1 MKKYRFF
8 DNAST
13 TKCCEA
19 AIELNR
25 RFSEDDYANSSS
37 SHAMGQLAAR
47 AIREARVFFAET
59 FRVDPTQVLFTGSGT
74 ESDNLA
80 IQGVALSQ
88 LTRQGGSF
96 SRTGRPRMLCTATE
110 HPAVKKSVESL
121 ISLGFE
127 PELIPVDSAG
137 NILRER
143 LLGLLDP
150 APLLVSIQRVNN
162 ITGTIHPVEELASL
176 IKAKAPD
183 TLIHTDA
190 VQAFGKV
197 SLPTAPSKVDFV
209 SLSAHKIEGPKGV
222 GALIVMNRELLR
234 YAIRPLIW
242 GGNHE
247 GGFRAGT
254 QNPGLIAGFHAA
266 AKLALE
272 NQKARM
278 EKIAGLNTK
287 LREILAAPL
296 GSKIV
301 INSPADAAPHILSF
315 SVPGLASAGLAR
327 CLEDRD
333 FIVSTGSA
341 CGSEHANEPDPV
353 LSAMGL
359 SDTLATSALRVSF
372 SHLNEEQ
379 ELVEFAQALK
389 ESIEHTAKLMG
400 SNRR

>member
-19 AIELNR
+19 AIELLR
-25 RFSEDDYANSSS
+25 RFSEDDYANPSS
-37 SHAMGQLAAR
+37 SHAMGQLAAK
-47 AIREARVFFAET
+47 AIREARVFFADT

-80 IQGVALSQ
+80 VQGVALSH
-88 LTRQGGSF
+88 RASHA
-96 SRTGRPRMLCTATE
+96 SRPRILCTSTE

-127 PELIPVDSAG
+127 PELIPVDAAG
-137 NILRER
+137 NVLRER
-143 LLGLLDP
+143 LLELLNP

-162 ITGTIHPVEELASL
+162 ITGTIHPVEELAAL

-209 SLSAHKIEGPKGV
+209 SLSAHKIEGPKGA
-222 GALIVMNRELLR
+222 GALIVLNRELLR
-234 YAIRPLIW
+234 SAIRPLIW

-266 AKLALE
+266 AKLAITH
-272 NQKARM
+272 QKERM
-278 EKIAGLNTK
+278 EKIARLNTK
-287 LREILAAPL
+287 LREMLAAPQ
-296 GSKIV
+296 GTKVV

-315 SVPGLASAGLAR
+315 SVPGVASAGLAR

-359 SDTLATSALRVSF
+359 SHAVATSALRVSF

-379 ELVEFAQALK
+379 ELVEFAQALR
-389 ESIEHTAKLMG
+389 ESIEHTTKLMG